1 MRGFLEKT
9 CSVSRSSCLRT
20 SPLATYMKCRYDVDM
35 KRYRFSWDANKARS
49 NERKHGVSFEEAQ
62 TVFFDEE
69 ALFMAD
75 PDHSANEER
84 FLLLGLSAKL
94 RIVLVCHGVREEE
107 EIRIISARKGTKKE
121 RRQYEE
127 RVKA

>member
-1 MRGFLEKT
+1 ME
-9 CSVSRSSCLRT
+9 
-20 SPLATYMKCRYDVDM
+20 
-35 KRYRFSWDANKARS
+35 RYRFTWDESEARS

-62 TVFFDEE
+62 TVFFDDE

-75 PDHSANEER
+75 PDHSEEEER

-94 RIVLVCHGVREEE
+94 RILMVCHGVREEE
-107 EIRIISARKGTKKE
+107 EIRIISARKGTKQE

-127 RVKA
+127 RVRA

>member
-1 MRGFLEKT
+1 VRGFPERI
-9 CSVSRSSCLRT
+9 CSDSWVVPPAQN
-20 SPLATYMKCRYDVDM
+20 PLATYMKCSYDVGM
-35 KRYRFSWDANKARS
+35 KRYRFKWDANKARS

-75 PDHSANEER
+75 PDHSADEER

-94 RIVLVCHGVREEE
+94 RVLLVCHGVREEE
-107 EIRIISARKGTKKE
+107 EIRIISARKGAKKE

-127 RVKA
+127 RVRA

>member
-1 MRGFLEKT
+1 
-9 CSVSRSSCLRT
+9 
-20 SPLATYMKCRYDVDM
+20 MKCSYDVGM

-75 PDHSANEER
+75 PDHSADEER

-94 RIVLVCHGVREEE
+94 RVLLVCHGVREEE

-121 RRQYEE
+121 RRHYEE
-127 RVKA
+127 RVRA

>member
-1 MRGFLEKT
+1 ME
-9 CSVSRSSCLRT
+9 
-20 SPLATYMKCRYDVDM
+20 
-35 KRYRFSWDANKARS
+35 RYRFTWDESEARS

-62 TVFFDEE
+62 TVFFDDE

-75 PDHSANEER
+75 PDHSEEEER

-94 RIVLVCHGVREEE
+94 RILMVCHGVREEE
-107 EIRIISARKGTKKE
+107 EIRIISARKGTKQE

-127 RVKA
+127 RVNA

>member
-1 MRGFLEKT
+1 
-9 CSVSRSSCLRT
+9 
-20 SPLATYMKCRYDVDM
+20 M
-35 KRYRFSWDANKARS
+35 KRYRFTWDANKARS
-49 NERKHGVSFEEAQ
+49 NEHKHAVSLEEAQ

-75 PDHSANEER
+75 PDHSTDEER
-84 FLLLGLSAKL
+84 FLLLGLSVKL
-94 RIVLVCHGVREEE
+94 RILLVCHGVREEE

-127 RVKA
+127 RVRA